1 MILAYHEHA
10 TPNFRN
16 LVVRPMWITLKAALR
31 TFPII
36 GRMKFLQAHGQSKPY
51 HGQVTSLWD
60 KERISEMNQYDR
72 DRYSSLS
79 GQTYAADRETTDLFP
94 NFERPVTVMYP
105 YERLEEMEPWL
116 FVPGNY
122 NGRIGVIWETCT
134 ACKACVRICPND
146 CLHMETETRV
156 NVLDIPEE
164 GEEYHGYGVELEI
177 GGMAARRL
185 EGSKEAAAN
194 FEISISHN
202 APPEEYE
209 FGEVINLSGDSV
221 SVRWNASGTTEEVAA
236 SELLGAEVDIVSGR
250 IDIGRCMFCGLCM
263 ESCPFNS
270 FFMTNEYDGMSGFT
284 REDLWF
290 EADRTRVLPIQHA
303 EAVDRELAKRAEKAR
318 KKAEKAA
325 EKKAAQAKEA
335 AAKSKANASEKS
347 NIDGAGSEA

>member
-1 MILAYHEHA
+1 
-10 TPNFRN
+10 
-16 LVVRPMWITLKAALR
+16 
-31 TFPII
+31 
-36 GRMKFLQAHGQSKPY
+36 
-51 HGQVTSLWD
+51 
-60 KERISEMNQYDR
+60 
-72 DRYSSLS
+72 
-79 GQTYAADRETTDLFP
+79 
-94 NFERPVTVMYP
+94 VMYP

-156 NVLDIPEE
+156 NVLDMTEE
-164 GEEYHGYGVELEI
+164 GDDDHGFGVELEV

-185 EGSKEAAAN
+185 EGSEEAAEN
-194 FEISISHN
+194 FQLSTAHE

-209 FGEVINLSGDSV
+209 FGEVISLAGDTI
-221 SVRWNASGTTEEVAA
+221 SVRWNASGSVEDVTSDDLV
-236 SELLGAEVDIVSGR
+236 GAEVDIVSGR
-250 IDIGRCMFCGLCM
+250 IDMGRCMFCGLCM

-290 EADRTRVLPIQHA
+290 DADRTRVLPVQHA
-303 EAVDRELAKRAEKAR
+303 EAVDRELAKRADQAR

-325 EKKAAQAKEA
+325 ARASKEA
-335 AAKSKANASEKS
+335 
-347 NIDGAGSEA
+347 

>member
-1 MILAYHEHA
+1 MLSDIEREKYTA
-10 TPNFRN
+10 
-16 LVVRPMWITLKAALR
+16 
-31 TFPII
+31 
-36 GRMKFLQAHGQSKPY
+36 QAHPAIGQ
-51 HGQVTSLWD
+51 
-60 KERISEMNQYDR
+60 R
-72 DRYSSLS
+72 
-79 GQTYAADRETTDLFP
+79 YAADRETTELFP

-156 NVLDIPEE
+156 NVLDMTEE
-164 GEEYHGYGVELEI
+164 GDENHGFGVELEV
-177 GGMAARRL
+177 GGMAARRI
-185 EGSKEAAAN
+185 EGSEEAAAD
-194 FEISISHN
+194 FQLSTAHE

-209 FGEVINLSGDSV
+209 FGEVIDLAGDTI
-221 SVRWNASGTTEEVAA
+221 SVRWNASGTVEDVAS
-236 SELLGAEVDIVSGR
+236 SELVGAEVDIVSGR

-290 EADRTRVLPIQHA
+290 EADRTRVLPVQHA
-303 EAVDRELAKRAEKAR
+303 EAVDIELAKRADQAR

-325 EKKAAQAKEA
+325 AK
-335 AAKSKANASEKS
+335 AAKS
-347 NIDGAGSEA
+347 EA

>member
-1 MILAYHEHA
+1 MNMAYHKHA

-36 GRMKFLQAHGQSKPY
+36 GRSKFLQSHGTSGPY
-51 HGQVTSLWD
+51 HGQEANLLSD
-60 KERISEMNQYDR
+60 KEREMYTAQAHPVI
-72 DRYSSLS
+72 
-79 GQTYAADRETTDLFP
+79 GQTYAPDRETTELFP

-156 NVLDIPEE
+156 NVLDMTEE
-164 GEEYHGYGVELEI
+164 GDEDHGFGVDLEV
-177 GGMAARRL
+177 GGMAARRI
-185 EGSKEAAAN
+185 EGSEEAAEN
-194 FEISISHN
+194 FQLSTSHE

-209 FGEVINLSGDSV
+209 FGEVINLSGDTI
-221 SVRWNASGTTEEVAA
+221 SVRWNTSGSVEDVAA
-236 SELLGAEVDIVSGR
+236 GELVGAEVDIVSGR

-270 FFMTNEYDGMSGFT
+270 FFMTNEYDGMSGFS

-290 EADRTRVLPIQHA
+290 DADRTRVLPVQHA
-303 EAVDRELAKRAEKAR
+303 EAVDIELAKRADQAR

-325 EKKAAQAKEA
+325 AR
-335 AAKSKANASEKS
+335 AAKS
-347 NIDGAGSEA
+347 EA

>member
-1 MILAYHEHA
+1 MAYHKHA

-16 LVVRPMWITLKAALR
+16 LVIRPMWITLKAALR
-31 TFPII
+31 TLPII
-36 GRMKFLQAHGQSKPY
+36 GRWKFLQAHGTSSPY
-51 HGQVTSLWD
+51 HGQVTELWNEEEFSQTWTD
-60 KERISEMNQYDR
+60 ENKKEHQSMSEFDR
-72 DRYSSLS
+72 QRYTAIAH
-79 GQTYAADRETTDLFP
+79 QTYAPDRETTELFP
-94 NFERPVTVMYP
+94 HFERPVTVMYP

-156 NVLDIPEE
+156 NVLDLAEE
-164 GEEYHGYGVELEI
+164 GDENHGYGVELEV
-177 GGMAARRL
+177 GGMAARRI
-185 EGSKEAAAN
+185 EGSEEAAEN
-194 FEISISHN
+194 FQLSITHE

-209 FGEVINLSGDSV
+209 FGEVINLSGDII
-221 SVRWNASGTTEEVAA
+221 SVRWNASGTTEDVSAG
-236 SELLGAEVDIVSGR
+236 ELLGAEVDIVSGR

-290 EADRTRVLPIQHA
+290 EADRTRVLPIQHK
-303 EAVDRELAKRAEKAR
+303 EAVDRELAKRADQAR
-318 KKAEKAA
+318 KKIEKAA
-325 EKKAAQAKEA
+325 AR
-335 AAKSKANASEKS
+335 AAKS
-347 NIDGAGSEA
+347 EA